1 MSLASEF
8 IGGGKAL
15 ALAAKGQACPI
26 CLGSGVSTIGVM
38 GMQQIGAGRWACVCE
53 AGRQALAAHQA
64 SRGAAEIGAMLA
76 GAQIPAK
83 FAGYDFESFRAR
95 TVKSV
100 EKVKGLRMAREWTQT
115 LTLPSPAKA
124 GEGEKSGEGVRPWL
138 FLYGKTGR
146 GKTGLGVAAL
156 KALIAAGHAGRFVA
170 SFDMFEEMKQRFG
183 GDVEAYT
190 QALADVE
197 LLMLDEIVPT
207 QITDWRRGVLF
218 ELLWRRDA
226 DRKLTIMT
234 TAAGTDVLTQAV
246 TEAGWRR
253 IRENSVMVELGG
265 NEINYGM

>member
-26 CLGSGVSTIGVM
+26 CLGSGVSTIGVL
-38 GMQQIGAGRWACVCE
+38 GMQQIGTGRWACVCE
-53 AGRQALAAHQA
+53 AGRKALTAHQA
-64 SRGAAEIGAMLA
+64 SRGAAEIGALLA

-83 FAGYDFESFRAR
+83 FAAYDFETFRAR

-100 EKVKGLRMAREWTQT
+100 EKVKGLRLAKEWS
-115 LTLPSPAKA
+115 LSLPSPVAT
-124 GEGEKSGEGVRPWL
+124 GVGSGRPWL

-197 LLMLDEIVPT
+197 LLMLDELVAT